1 MLFLN
6 ACEKADFLSLISY
19 LKIIIEFI
27 AILVPIALIIMVG
40 VQLGR
45 IVLGD
50 QKIIPAVTKSIV
62 VKLIAAVAVFFIPTL
77 VNLVMSLLGQVNFS
91 ASECWNNAN
100 STTIAHYKTKEEGDR
115 QKEKDERN
123 REAEE
128 ARKELERLA
137 QLREEER
144 IKNAESRGKYTTLRG
159 SFESDVIY
167 YNQNDFGNYYLG
179 NTGSTIASSGCGP
192 TSAAVIASSF
202 LGVSGHSPVDA
213 ANWICSQSAGYCG
226 DGTRM
231 GGMSAYLRHL
241 GLKVDEYYSW
251 NDTNIDILMNRL
263 ASGKYLALIWVRND
277 TKRGIFTNGG
287 HYFVLTGV
295 QNGEL
300 TIAQVSRP
308 WQNEQTWPLSAFDGD
323 AQAFYLVSR

>member
-77 VNLVMSLLGQVNFS
+77 VNLVMSLLGQANFS

-100 STTIAHYKTKEEGDR
+100 STTIAHYKTKEDGEKQR
-115 QKEKDERN
+115 EKDERIKQTQ
-123 REAEE
+123 EA
-128 ARKELERLA
+128 KEQLEKLE

-159 SFESDVIY
+159 SFERDVIY
-167 YNQNDFGNYYLG
+167 YNQCDFRDYPFG
-179 NTGSTIASSGCGP
+179 NTGSSICSAGCGP
-192 TSAAVIASSF
+192 TSSAVIASSF

-213 ANWICSQSAGYCG
+213 TNWICSQSAGYCG
-226 DGTRM
+226 NGTSLY
-231 GGMSAYLRHL
+231 GLGAYLEHV
-241 GLKVDEYYSW
+241 GLNAELYWGW
-251 NDTNIDILMNRL
+251 NDANIDILMNKL
-263 ASGKYLALIWVRND
+263 ASGKYLGLIWVVND
-277 TKRGIFTNGG
+277 TGRGIFTNGG

-323 AQAFYLVSR
+323 TRAFYLVSR